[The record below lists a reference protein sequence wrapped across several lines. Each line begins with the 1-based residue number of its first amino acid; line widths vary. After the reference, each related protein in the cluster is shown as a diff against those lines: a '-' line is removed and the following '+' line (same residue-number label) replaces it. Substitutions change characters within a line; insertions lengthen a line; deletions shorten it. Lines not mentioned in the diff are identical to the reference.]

1 MQQPPGKGL
10 GRLRADAISI
20 LDACLAAADSEEA
33 VKRHIT
39 IDNGNLFVNDDL
51 LIRRGD
57 WDRIIVVGAGK
68 ASAPMAKALE
78 EILGDE
84 IDGGLICVKYG
95 HGMDLKKIRV
105 LEAGHPVPDSAGENA
120 AVRIAALLEAA
131 GPRDVVISCISGGG
145 SALLP
150 APADGISLKDKQDLT
165 AKLLAAGADIQEIN
179 TLRKHVSLTKG
190 GNLARLAYPAFVVN
204 LMLSDVI
211 GDDPGTIASGP
222 FAPDSSTF
230 PDALSILERYD
241 LTESVPKPII
251 DRIRSGVEGSI
262 QDTAKEGDIIFTKVR
277 NAIVGSNILS
287 LLAGQKKAKALGYDT
302 VILSS
307 SVQGDTRE
315 AAGFHYS
322 VASEVRATGN
332 PAQSPACLL
341 SGGETTV
348 KIKGSGLGGRN
359 QEFAL
364 SLVKRA
370 AKLPGALFL
379 SAGTDG
385 TDGPTDAAG
394 ALVDTDSLSRASLAH
409 LDPDTFLENND
420 SYHFFQKLGDLI
432 VTGPTRTNVMDV
444 RIVLVASRVAPGP
457 ERGQSYDR

>member
-1 MQQPPGKGL
+1 
-10 GRLRADAISI
+10 
-20 LDACLAAADSEEA
+20 
-33 VKRHIT
+33 
-39 IDNGNLFVNDDL
+39 
-51 LIRRGD
+51 
-57 WDRIIVVGAGK
+57 
-68 ASAPMAKALE
+68 MAKALE
-78 EILGDE
+78 EILGDG

-105 LEAGHPVPDSAGENA
+105 LEAGHPVPDAAGENA

-222 FAPDSSTF
+222 FAPDGSTF
-230 PDALSILERYD
+230 RDALRILERYD
-241 LTESVPKPII
+241 LTERVPKPII

-277 NAIVGSNILS
+277 NVIVGSNILS
-287 LLAGQKKAKALGYDT
+287 LLAGQKKAKALGYNT

-332 PAQSPACLL
+332 PTRSPACLL
-341 SGGETTV
+341 SG
-348 KIKGSGLGGRN
+348 
-359 QEFAL
+359 A
-364 SLVKRA
+364 KR
-370 AKLPGALFL
+370 P
-379 SAGTDG
+379 
-385 TDGPTDAAG
+385 
-394 ALVDTDSLSRASLAH
+394 
-409 LDPDTFLENND
+409 
-420 SYHFFQKLGDLI
+420 
-432 VTGPTRTNVMDV
+432 
-444 RIVLVASRVAPGP
+444 
-457 ERGQSYDR
+457 

>member
-1 MQQPPGKGL
+1 MQQPPGKSL

-39 IDNGNLFVNDDL
+39 IDNGNLFLNDDL

-78 EILGDE
+78 EILGDG

-105 LEAGHPVPDSAGENA
+105 LEAGHPVPDAAGENA

-230 PDALSILERYD
+230 PDALRILERYD

-262 QDTAKEGDIIFTKVR
+262 QDTAKEGDIIFSKVR
-277 NAIVGSNILS
+277 NVIVGSNILS
-287 LLAGQKKAKALGYDT
+287 LLAGQKKAKALGYNT
-302 VILSS
+302 IILSS
-307 SVQGDTRE
+307 SIQGDTRE

-322 VASEVRATGN
+322 LASEVRATGN
-332 PAQSPACLL
+332 PAQPPACLL

-348 KIKGSGLGGRN
+348 KLKGSGLGGRN

-370 AKLPGALFL
+370 AKLPGTLFL

-385 TDGPTDAAG
+385 SDGPTDAAG
-394 ALVDTDSLSRASLAH
+394 AVADTDSLSRASSGH

-420 SYHFFQKLGDLI
+420 SYHFFQKLGDLVI
-432 VTGPTRTNVMDV
+432 TGPTRTNVMDV
-444 RIVLVASRVAPGP
+444 RIILVAS
-457 ERGQSYDR
+457 